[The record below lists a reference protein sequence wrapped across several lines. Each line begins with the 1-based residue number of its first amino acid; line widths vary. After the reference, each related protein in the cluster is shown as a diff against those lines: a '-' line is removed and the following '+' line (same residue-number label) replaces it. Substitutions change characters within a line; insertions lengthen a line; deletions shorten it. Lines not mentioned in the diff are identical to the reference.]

1 MASIITYL
9 PTLAVLLMEYIWS
22 LEILIEK
29 VDIRGDFDEDYP
41 DPCDIAVDT
50 DFWFMG
56 RVAWRAIY
64 LWQGE
69 QVDGSIFKWGREK
82 VFRADDILELPGAVM
97 AGYRYLTSLK
107 SSPRYLRAPMHWSL
121 FNKGLY
127 M

>member
-1 MASIITYL
+1 MN
-9 PTLAVLLMEYIWS
+9 
-22 LEILIEK
+22 
-29 VDIRGDFDEDYP
+29 FDEDYP
-41 DPCDIAVDT
+41 DPCDVAVDT
-50 DFWFMG
+50 DYWFMG
-56 RVAWRAIY
+56 RVALRAIY

>member
-1 MASIITYL
+1 M
-9 PTLAVLLMEYIWS
+9 VL
-22 LEILIEK
+22 
-29 VDIRGDFDEDYP
+29 
-41 DPCDIAVDT
+41 DT
-50 DFWFMG
+50 DYWFMG
-56 RVAWRAIY
+56 HVKTRATK

-69 QVDGSIFKWGREK
+69 QVDGSMFIWGPGSCGPPLSNREYYDEPG
-82 VFRADDILELPGAVM
+82 DDDESLLGTTQVLELPEAVM